1 MPSPILARADALMH
15 RRRQS
20 DQEMDDIPVL
30 TDAID
35 TDDFPVLTDIDP
47 MPATAALEPPPEPA
61 PLPVLAVADR
71 HAIAQELALLIEQ
84 RLREELPNI
93 VSTAVMEYLDR
104 HPGVTER

>member
-35 TDDFPVLTDIDP
+35 ADDIPVLTDIDP
-47 MPATAALEPPPEPA
+47 MPAAAERVPTPDTIA
-61 PLPVLAVADR
+61 PPVLAVADR